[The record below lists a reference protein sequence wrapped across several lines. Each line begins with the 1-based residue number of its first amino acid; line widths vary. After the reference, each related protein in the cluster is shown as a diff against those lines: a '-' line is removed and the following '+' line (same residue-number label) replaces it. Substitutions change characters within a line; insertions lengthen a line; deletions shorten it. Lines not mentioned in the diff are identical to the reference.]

1 MATLRRS
8 SHDEFPYALSNGWLV
23 ALGVSLILIGLILGL
38 AFTTW
43 LLATLAAAVI
53 AAIGAVIKTTRQR
66 RPMRHQEEIQ
76 ASTPEGSGAEVGK
89 AREPIPEAG
98 NRGKSREWVF
108 SVKIS
113 RNTRE

>member
-8 SHDEFPYALSNGWLV
+8 SHDEFPDALSNGWLV
-23 ALGVSLILIGLILGL
+23 ALGVSLILIVVILGL
-38 AFTTW
+38 AFTAW

-53 AAIGAVIKTTRQR
+53 AAIGAVIKTIRQR
-66 RPMRHQEEIQ
+66 RSMRHQEEIQ
-76 ASTPEGSGAEVGK
+76 AAAPEESSAVLEK
-89 AREPIPEAG
+89 AREPVLEAG
-98 NRGKSREWVF
+98 HRGKSREWVF

>member
-1 MATLRRS
+1 MATIRRS

-23 ALGVSLILIGLILGL
+23 ALAVSLVLIGVILGL
-38 AFTTW
+38 AFTAW

-53 AAIGAVIKTTRQR
+53 AAIGAVIKTIRQR
-66 RPMRHQEEIQ
+66 RSMRHQEEIQ
-76 ASTPEGSGAEVGK
+76 AAAPEGSSTEVEK

-98 NRGKSREWVF
+98 NSGKSREWVF